1 MRVPRVR
8 NAGAARSWSTARERV
23 MDYGG
28 IDDIPR
34 HDPFLVQVVEK
45 LRQRA
50 NGDARTRPVPY
61 GDARTRPGP
70 YGELTSSA
78 AELGG

>member
-1 MRVPRVR
+1 MRVPMVR
-8 NAGAARSWSTARERV
+8 NAGAARSWSTAREPV

-50 NGDARTRPVPY
+50 NGDARTRP
-61 GDARTRPGP
+61 GP